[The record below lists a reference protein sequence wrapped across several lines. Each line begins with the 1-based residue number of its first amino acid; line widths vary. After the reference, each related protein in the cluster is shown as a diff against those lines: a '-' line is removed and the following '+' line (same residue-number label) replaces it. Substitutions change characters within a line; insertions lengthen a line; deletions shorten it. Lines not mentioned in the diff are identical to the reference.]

1 MTKVINHNILGEL
14 YYNNGWYKEIKLSL
28 FGKLQKM
35 GLIIEGDEDAQF
47 ENSQI
52 EAYKE
57 FMKNKDILLKKCE
70 EESYEYYQNVCL
82 DYRDR
87 LGNEFKD
94 KLAPIVSNQDRLNN
108 LVDPKQ
114 ILFPM
119 TFGSDIREFGILCEC
134 TWEEEHGLAIKY
146 QDEKVV
152 EVGYQ
157 DIII

>member
-1 MTKVINHNILGEL
+1 MKRVLLVMLSFLVLLTGCGKRENEL
-14 YYNNGWYKEIKLSL
+14 V
-28 FGKLQKM
+28 M
-35 GLIIEGDEDAQF
+35 VT
-47 ENSQI
+47 
-52 EAYKE
+52 EAG
-57 FMKNKDILLKKCE
+57 FAP
-70 EESYEYYQNVCL
+70 YEYYQNVCL